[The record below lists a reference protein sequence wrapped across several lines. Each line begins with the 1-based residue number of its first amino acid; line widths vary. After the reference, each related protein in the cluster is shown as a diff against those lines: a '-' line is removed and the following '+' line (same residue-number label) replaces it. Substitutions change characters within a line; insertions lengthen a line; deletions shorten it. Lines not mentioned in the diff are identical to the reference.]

1 MFMMISVQHGEQV
14 NNISEKKESDIES
27 MAQARFSTA
36 TTLGVVEGV
45 E

>member
-14 NNISEKKESDIES
+14 NNISEKKSDIES